1 MATTVRHIFDLA
13 AAIVFEKFGVDS
25 DFDQYSPLFI
35 ERMLQEALPY
45 ENMIRQQKGLP
56 LVESVPEL
64 TAIDDTSLDWDDR
77 ITKNALVHGLASC
90 LMGDDNNKKAEAL
103 IEYNKFVQALDE
115 AAPAIMEG
123 ETANAEAD

>member
-1 MATTVRHIFDLA
+1 
-13 AAIVFEKFGVDS
+13 
-25 DFDQYSPLFI
+25 
-35 ERMLQEALPY
+35 MLQEALPY